1 MNYSNN
7 FLMANELIQARVCEG
22 SSFSRNFWPSN
33 QDVGELRD
41 LIDQD
46 WVSKVGKAFHILI
59 NRSCDQLFDDNQ
71 CLSKGVLVIL

>member
-46 WVSKVGKAFHILI
+46 
-59 NRSCDQLFDDNQ
+59 
-71 CLSKGVLVIL
+71 